1 MNPQS
6 ERTLADRES
15 HRFAGATAFV
25 LGIVLAI
32 VTVPRA
38 LANWVP
44 AKGTV
49 DARIR
54 SAPYSADQVYQLN
67 GYVGFETDIE
77 FARDERFL
85 GLAAGDMNA
94 LSFKAEGNHL
104 FLKPRLAHV
113 HTNLTV
119 LTSARQYEFEYSA
132 SPGPP
137 DPGLG
142 EVIFALK
149 FTYPAEPSAQA
160 VALAARRISKDLA
173 QASSERFKNF
183 DYWFCGNP
191 DLKPIAAWDDGVRTW
206 LKFGARAE
214 LPAVFVKGDDG
225 SESLVNF
232 SVQGGDIVVGRV
244 AKRFVLRRGK
254 LTGCIVNRGFT
265 GGGERLS
272 SGTVSPAVHR
282 VTQHPVSDEGVGP

>member
-6 ERTLADRES
+6 HRTPSDRKC
-15 HRFAGATAFV
+15 RPIAGVTALL
-25 LGIVLAI
+25 LGIVLSI

-38 LANWVP
+38 AANWVP

-49 DARIR
+49 DSRIR
-54 SAPYSADQVYQLN
+54 RAPYSADQVYRLY
-67 GYVGFETDIE
+67 GYVGFQIDIE

-85 GLAAGDMNA
+85 GLAAGNMNA

-119 LTSARQYEFEYSA
+119 LTSLRQYEFEYSA

-137 DPGLG
+137 DPALG

-149 FTYPAEPSAQA
+149 FVYPAEPSAKA
-160 VALAARRISKDLA
+160 AALVAKRISKDLA
-173 QASSERFKNF
+173 HASSERFKNV

-244 AKRFVLRRGK
+244 AKRFVLRRGQ

-272 SGTVSPAVHR
+272 SGTVSPTVHR